1 MMSFL
6 KGGEMNSEN
15 QIKKSHETTRER
27 FKRLATKRTN
37 EVLRKLKVL
46 GNCANRQVYDYSRED
61 VNKIFNVI
69 HQKVKEIE
77 GKFRASSDENFKL

>member
-1 MMSFL
+1 
-6 KGGEMNSEN
+6 MNSEN
-15 QIKKSHETTRER
+15 QIKKSDENTRER

-77 GKFRASSDENFKL
+77 AKFRASSDENFKL